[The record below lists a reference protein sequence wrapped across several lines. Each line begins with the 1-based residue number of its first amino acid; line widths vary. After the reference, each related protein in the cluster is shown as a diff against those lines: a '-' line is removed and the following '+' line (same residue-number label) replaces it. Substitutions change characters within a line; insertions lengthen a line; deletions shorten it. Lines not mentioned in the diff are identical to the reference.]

1 MPAVMRARERLANVL
16 AWPPMRWDA
25 AGGRGGQ
32 GGERLFLLWDASLLR
47 WLISPGACYWDAH
60 WVRCVPGSPFPRA
73 LFTPPFPAAARRSH
87 LPCALP
93 SAQRPHPV

>member
-1 MPAVMRARERLANVL
+1 MCWPGRPCAGTLLADEVVKVES
-16 AWPPMRWDA
+16 
-25 AGGRGGQ
+25 GF
-32 GGERLFLLWDASLLR
+32 FLLWDASLLR

-73 LFTPPFPAAARRSH
+73 LFTPAFPAAARRSH